1 MNKPC
6 ATRDK
11 ILQFIILYREEWGF
25 GPSIREIARAVGVTS
40 PTTVAQHLDQ
50 LELRGLIT
58 REEHK
63 WRSIAATESVLPIPS
78 MI

>member
-1 MNKPC
+1 MIKPC
-6 ATRDK
+6 VTRDK

-50 LELRGLIT
+50 LERNGLIT

-63 WRSIAATESVLPIPS
+63 WRSIMATESTLPIPA